1 MAIPKIVHFT
11 WKTKTL
17 TRFAKR
23 IWREWEKT
31 NPDWELRLW
40 DDADIRALV
49 AEHYPQHLATFDSY
63 PSGIF
68 RADAFRFF
76 VLHKHGG
83 VYADLDVLPYRSIN
97 ELVERTDCFV
107 GAEPE
112 KHVRDNEYLRGMP
125 MSLCNAFMGSVPG
138 HVFWERC
145 LEALARC
152 VCTDVVDAT
161 GPRFV
166 NGVALTSPREERPD
180 ALPPNYWSPLAGD
193 GRKYPTPDAYCDA
206 LEKHFRVVGR
216 GEPALVSHLWRNS
229 WFMPIPY
236 KGPAF
241 WKIPNSVQ
249 WAWRERT
256 GGEISR
262 TKFAAPSLDYDWQ
275 VFQAVHE
282 LPRLYVAVDL
292 SEADG
297 ASLAAAL
304 VEVDY
309 PRERLAIG
317 LFARGDAAELSGKL
331 ASLGYS
337 VEVHPAE
344 PGDADRHNSMLA
356 AAQGFDA
363 VVIADARLTAIPVDA
378 LRLMVAAGRPVVG
391 VNVHG
396 VDGGERN
403 ESSFLYH
410 RDAFKRLYRAVQKH
424 GTVPPIAN
432 RGPFALNFFRYLN
445 IAPLTSVGADLLL
458 IRREVAEAGVRFAE
472 EPYKFHLDA
481 EAFCLLAR
489 DRGFE
494 VCALPNV
501 VVTTSRAE
509 RVA

>member
-17 TRFAKR
+17 TRFAQR

-40 DDADIRALV
+40 DDAEIRALV
-49 AEHYPQHLATFDSY
+49 AEHYPQHLETFDSY

-76 VLHKHGG
+76 VLHKFGG
-83 VYADLDVLPYRSIN
+83 VYADLDVLPYRNIN
-97 ELVERTDCFV
+97 ELVERTECFV

-145 LEALARC
+145 FEALARC

-166 NGVALTSPREERPD
+166 NGVALTIPREQRPD
-180 ALPPNYWSPLAGD
+180 ALPPSYWSPLAGD
-193 GRKYPTPDAYCDA
+193 GRKYPTPDTYCAA
-206 LEKHFRVVGR
+206 LEKHFRLVGR

-241 WKIPNSVQ
+241 WKIPNSLQ
-249 WAWRERT
+249 WAWRQRRS
-256 GGEISR
+256 GEISR
-262 TKFAAPSLDYDWQ
+262 VRFTPPTVDYDLQ
-275 VFQAVHE
+275 DFKPVDE
-282 LPRLYVAVDL
+282 LPSLYVAVDL
-292 SEADG
+292 SEG
-297 ASLAAAL
+297 SSGNVVAAL
-304 VEVDY
+304 AGVDY
-309 PRERLAIG
+309 PRDRLAFG
-317 LFARGDAAELSGKL
+317 LFATDDATEAAGKL
-331 ASLGYS
+331 AAIGFS
-337 VEVHPAE
+337 VEVHRAPAASAE
-344 PGDADRHNSMLA
+344 RHNAMLEAGDAYK
-356 AAQGFDA
+356 A
-363 VVIADARLTAIPVDA
+363 VVLIDGRLTHIPKDA
-378 LRLMVAAGRPVVG
+378 LRLMLAARRPVVG
-391 VNVHG
+391 INVHAA
-396 VDGGERN
+396 DGSERN

-432 RGPFALNFFRYLN
+432 RAPFSLSFFRYLD
-445 IAPLTSVGADLLL
+445 IAPLTSVGADLML
-458 IRREVAEAGVRFAE
+458 IRKKVVAAGVRFAA
-472 EPYKFHLDA
+472 EPYKFHLDV
-481 EAFCLLAR
+481 EAFCLMAR
-489 DRGFE
+489 DKGFE
-494 VCALPNV
+494 VCALANEV
-501 VVTTSRAE
+501 AITTRPE
-509 RVA
+509 RTA

>member
-1 MAIPKIVHFT
+1 MTIPKIVHFT

-17 TRFAKR
+17 TRFAQR
-23 IWREWEKT
+23 IWREWERT

-49 AEHYPQHLATFDSY
+49 SEHYPQHLATFDSY
-63 PSGIF
+63 PSGIY

-76 VLHKHGG
+76 VLHRHGG

-125 MSLCNAFMGSVPG
+125 ISLCNAFMGSVPG

-145 LEALARC
+145 LDALARC

-166 NGVALTSPREERPD
+166 NGVALTIPREERPD

-206 LEKHFRVVGR
+206 LEKHFALVGR

-241 WKIPNSVQ
+241 WKIPNSLQ

-262 TKFAAPSLDYDWQ
+262 TRFAAPTFDYDWQ
-275 VFQAVHE
+275 AFQPAE
-282 LPRLYVAVDL
+282 DWPRLYLAVDL
-292 SEADG
+292 TAADG
-297 ASLAAAL
+297 VDFAEALAG
-304 VEVDY
+304 VDY
-309 PRERLAIG
+309 PKHRLALG
-317 LFARGDAAELSGKL
+317 LFSGGGASELAGKL
-331 ASLGYS
+331 AAFGYS
-337 VEVHPAE
+337 IELHEAPEGEAV
-344 PGDADRHNSMLA
+344 RHNAMLQA
-356 AAQGFDA
+356 GQGFDA
-363 VVIADARLTAIPVDA
+363 VVIADGQLTAIPHDA
-378 LRLMVAAGRPVVG
+378 LKLMVAARRPVVG
-391 VNVHG
+391 VNVHAE
-396 VDGGERN
+396 DGSERN

-424 GTVPPIAN
+424 GTVPPVAN

-445 IAPLTSVGADLLL
+445 IAPLTSVGADLMLV
-458 IRREVAEAGVRFAE
+458 RNEVIAAGVRFAA
-472 EPYKFHLDA
+472 EPYKYHLDA
-481 EAFCLLAR
+481 EAFCLAAR
-489 DRGFE
+489 DKGFE

-501 VVTTSRAE
+501 VVATSRPE
-509 RVA
+509 RTV